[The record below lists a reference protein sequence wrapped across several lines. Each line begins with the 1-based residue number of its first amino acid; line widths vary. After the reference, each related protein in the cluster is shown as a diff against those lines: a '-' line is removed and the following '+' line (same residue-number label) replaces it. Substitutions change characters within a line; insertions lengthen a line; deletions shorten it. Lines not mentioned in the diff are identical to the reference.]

1 MLDRERIL
9 AKVDDLDR
17 YMEELRQVLPESY
30 IGASKN
36 YLAECEEYAEVH

>member
-30 IGASKN
+30 L
-36 YLAECEEYAEVH
+36 Y